1 MATTYISGQVTVV
14 VNLNQLVA
22 KTGRGAADGLRK
34 AGAELLRQSQMLVPV
49 EFGNLRASGYV
60 NSSGAGFST
69 VVEVGYTASYA
80 LYVHEQVAMKLQ
92 GIARRPSPPRIGK
105 HWDPQG
111 RAQAK
116 FLEDPARQMHQQIIN
131 IVRQQATI
139 TP

>member
-1 MATTYISGQVTVV
+1 MI
-14 VNLNQLVA
+14 VNLNRLVA
-22 KTGRGAADGLRK
+22 KTGKGAADGLRK
-34 AGAELLRQSQMLVPV
+34 AGAELLRQSQLLVPV

-60 NSSGAGFST
+60 NTNGTGFST

-80 LYVHEQVAMKLQ
+80 LYVHEQVAMKLK

-116 FLEDPARQMHQQIIN
+116 FLETPARNMHLQIIKM
-131 IVRQQATI
+131 VRDQAAI